1 MVKRRMMVAKVM
13 NVDSNDTMC
22 HDQLC
27 NPMQDYSAKC
37 LVCSVHKIYYQHTKA
52 MFSCHLIVSSAN
64 HLGTGKQ
71 QYVQ

>member
-27 NPMQDYSAKC
+27 NPMQDYSANC
-37 LVCSVHKIYYQHTKA
+37 LVCSVHKIFNTQRH
-52 MFSCHLIVSSAN
+52 MFSCHLVVSSAN
-64 HLGTGKQ
+64 QLGAGNQ

>member
-27 NPMQDYSAKC
+27 IGVNG
-37 LVCSVHKIYYQHTKA
+37 YQILNKEGVPGI
-52 MFSCHLIVSSAN
+52 F
-64 HLGTGKQ
+64 
-71 QYVQ
+71 

>member
-37 LVCSVHKIYYQHTKA
+37 LVCSVHKIYNQHTKA
-52 MFSCHLIVSSAN
+52 HVFLSS
-64 HLGTGKQ
+64 HSFQ
-71 QYVQ
+71 C

>member
-27 NPMQDYSAKC
+27 NPMQDYS
-37 LVCSVHKIYYQHTKA
+37 SVHKIYYQHTKA

-64 HLGTGKQ
+64 QLGAGNQ